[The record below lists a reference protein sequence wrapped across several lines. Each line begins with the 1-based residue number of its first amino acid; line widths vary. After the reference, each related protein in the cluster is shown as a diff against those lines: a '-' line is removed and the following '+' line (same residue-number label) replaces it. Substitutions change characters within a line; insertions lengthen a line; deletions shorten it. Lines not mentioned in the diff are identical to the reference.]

1 MLISSTFQ
9 AVKEQMEV
17 MKDKD
22 TLLSV
27 RNANHQKL
35 LSDLENVVV
44 SMRLSLLTLEN
55 IVHVQW
61 ISNRNHH
68 ICFHLLLLNKR
79 VKLTQNKSV
88 LRGFKVFRVF
98 HLTKLHSTYI
108 LVCLHIT
115 TCSTYSHILEV
126 QCTNTTFSNKKY
138 LHWTFWAFCWSI
150 QVV

>member
-44 SMRLSLLTLEN
+44 SMRLSVLTLEN
-55 IVHVQW
+55 NSTV
-61 ISNRNHH
+61 N
-68 ICFHLLLLNKR
+68 LL
-79 VKLTQNKSV
+79 
-88 LRGFKVFRVF
+88 
-98 HLTKLHSTYI
+98 
-108 LVCLHIT
+108 
-115 TCSTYSHILEV
+115 
-126 QCTNTTFSNKKY
+126 
-138 LHWTFWAFCWSI
+138 
-150 QVV
+150 

>member
-55 IVHVQW
+55 
-61 ISNRNHH
+61 N
-68 ICFHLLLLNKR
+68 
-79 VKLTQNKSV
+79 
-88 LRGFKVFRVF
+88 
-98 HLTKLHSTYI
+98 STVN
-108 LVCLHIT
+108 L
-115 TCSTYSHILEV
+115 
-126 QCTNTTFSNKKY
+126 Q
-138 LHWTFWAFCWSI
+138 
-150 QVV
+150 

>member
-55 IVHVQW
+55 IVHVQ
-61 ISNRNHH
+61 
-68 ICFHLLLLNKR
+68 
-79 VKLTQNKSV
+79 
-88 LRGFKVFRVF
+88 
-98 HLTKLHSTYI
+98 
-108 LVCLHIT
+108 
-115 TCSTYSHILEV
+115 
-126 QCTNTTFSNKKY
+126 
-138 LHWTFWAFCWSI
+138 
-150 QVV
+150 